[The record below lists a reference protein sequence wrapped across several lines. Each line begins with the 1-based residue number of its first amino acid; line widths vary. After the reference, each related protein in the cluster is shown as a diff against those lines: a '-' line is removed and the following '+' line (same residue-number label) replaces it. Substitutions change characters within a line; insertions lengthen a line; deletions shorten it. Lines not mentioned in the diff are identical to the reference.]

1 MVLNADFREFIKSLN
16 ENEVKYL
23 VVGGYAVAHYGYPRY
38 TKDLDFWVWAEK
50 GNSERIIQSI
60 KDFGFESLQLV
71 PQDFLNPDNIIQLGY
86 PPNRIDL
93 ITYLSGVDFNSC
105 FDKRQMV
112 NIDGL
117 NVNFISIED
126 LLENKKKTG
135 RHQDLADIE
144 KLKRKQKRTKLPPK

>member
-105 FDKRQMV
+105 FDK
-112 NIDGL
+112 
-117 NVNFISIED
+117 
-126 LLENKKKTG
+126 
-135 RHQDLADIE
+135 
-144 KLKRKQKRTKLPPK
+144 

>member
-1 MVLNADFREFIKSLN
+1 
-16 ENEVKYL
+16 
-23 VVGGYAVAHYGYPRY
+23 
-38 TKDLDFWVWAEK
+38 
-50 GNSERIIQSI
+50 
-60 KDFGFESLQLV
+60 
-71 PQDFLNPDNIIQLGY
+71 
-86 PPNRIDL
+86 
-93 ITYLSGVDFNSC
+93 
-105 FDKRQMV
+105 MV